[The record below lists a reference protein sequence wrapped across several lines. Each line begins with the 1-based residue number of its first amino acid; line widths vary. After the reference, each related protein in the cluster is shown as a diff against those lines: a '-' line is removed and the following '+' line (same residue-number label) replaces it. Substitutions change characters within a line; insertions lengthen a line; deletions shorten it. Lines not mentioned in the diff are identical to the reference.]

1 MAPKDGSDTLEK
13 QIISLVSKLD
23 TGDQAGMIM
32 MLLIPYLTVIIARI
46 VIQVMIFFRFAE
58 LYAMSAF
65 ASLLSHF

>member
-13 QIISLVSKLD
+13 QIIPLVSKLD

-32 MLLIPYLTVIIARI
+32 MLLIPYLTVIIARV

-65 ASLLSHF
+65 ASLPSHF